1 MKMSKFVLFVILFLL
16 WLLLTWTFN
25 YQDVTIGLI
34 LSLFIAILMGDIFT
48 EHPGKFKDIK
58 RYLWMIAYIPYF
70 FWYCILA
77 NFDVAYRV
85 LHPKMP
91 IKPGIVKVKTNL
103 KSDAGR
109 TFLANSITLTPGT
122 LSVDIAAK
130 EGIIYVHWIDVRSQD
145 KEKATRLIVSR
156 FEKILKKV
164 FE

>member
-122 LSVDIAAK
+122 LSVDITD
-130 EGIIYVHWIDVRSQD
+130 EGYLYVHWINVKTIDIEEAS
-145 KEKATRLIVSR
+145 KEIVAK
-156 FEKILKKV
+156 FEYFLKHIY
-164 FE
+164 E